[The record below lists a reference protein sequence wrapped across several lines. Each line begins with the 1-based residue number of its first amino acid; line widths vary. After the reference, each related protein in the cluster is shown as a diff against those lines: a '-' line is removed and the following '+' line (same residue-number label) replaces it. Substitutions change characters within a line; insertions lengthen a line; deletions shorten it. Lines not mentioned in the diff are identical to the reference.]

1 MGKSSKPEQIRRV
14 NATIGL
20 IRKHG
25 NQARVAE
32 ILAEEYCISIRQ
44 AYRYINEA
52 EAVDGEIP
60 VPDQKV
66 AFTVKLSPNLV
77 STLRQYANE
86 RGQTLSDAVSQ
97 ALKSFLFPKRERGKK
112 ENRGT

>member
-1 MGKSSKPEQIRRV
+1 MGKSSKPEQIRRI
-14 NATIGL
+14 NAAIGL
-20 IRKHG
+20 IRKYG

-32 ILAEEYCISIRQ
+32 VLAAEYGISIRQ

-52 EAVDGEIP
+52 GAADGEIP

-66 AFTVKLSPNLV
+66 AFTVKLSQNLV
-77 STLRQYANE
+77 VTLRQYAGQ

-97 ALKSFLFPKRERGKK
+97 ALESFLFPKRERGKK
-112 ENRGT
+112 ENRET